1 MTEGNNV
8 TESDKKDPTAGDVPV
23 EPVSA
28 EEKTEEEEKNGECK
42 MNLAEKASPPAAE
55 EVEFVHPEGGW
66 GWVVMLAS
74 MWCNGSVFG
83 IQNSFGLLFVS
94 LLKEFGSEDDPDLR
108 FRTSWVGS
116 LSMGMIFFCSPI
128 VSIFTDMFGCRITAV
143 GGAAV
148 GLVGLLASSFVK
160 SLGVMYFTY
169 GIVFACGCSFAY
181 QPSLVIL
188 GHYFKKRLGL
198 VNGIVTAGSGIFTV
212 TLPFV
217 LSELLEKVGL
227 QNTLRVFCIL
237 MFGLILA
244 GFTYKPLLPSKPAET
259 QTGFRL
265 SQIFNMNIWKSV
277 GYRIW
282 AFGIP
287 AALYGYYVPYVH
299 LMNHV
304 QERFGTD
311 ANKEI
316 LLLCI
321 GITSC
326 LGRFI
331 FGSVADFVKGSNKV
345 FLQVLSFLIIGVMS
359 MMIPL
364 CHIFGGL
371 IAVCL
376 LMGLFDGCF
385 ICIMAPI
392 AFELVGAKDV
402 SQAIGFLLGLMSVPM
417 VAGPPIAGFL
427 RDKLGSYDL
436 AFYLAGIPPIIGGA
450 VLCLIPWV
458 EARNRRKQ
466 KKEGLSKEQD
476 VSQKMIEMEKAPEDA
491 KKKIGDSVL

>member
-8 TESDKKDPTAGDVPV
+8 TESDTKDPTAGDVPV

-28 EEKTEEEEKNGECK
+28 KEEKEENGEYK
-42 MNLAEKASPPAAE
+42 VVLAEKASPPAAE

-83 IQNSFGLLFVS
+83 IQNSFGLLFLS
-94 LLKEFGSEDDPDLR
+94 MLREFGSEHDPDLR

-128 VSIFTDMFGCRITAV
+128 VSIFTDIFGCRITAV

-160 SLGVMYFTY
+160 SLNVMYFTY
-169 GIVFACGCSFAY
+169 GVVFACGCSFAY

-212 TLPFV
+212 TLPFI
-217 LSELLEKVGL
+217 LSQLLEKVGL

-237 MFGLILA
+237 MFVLILA
-244 GFTYKPLLPSKPAET
+244 GFTYKPLLPAKPAET

-265 SQIFNMNIWKSV
+265 SRIFNMNIWKSV

-299 LMNHV
+299 LMSYV
-304 QERFGTD
+304 EERFGPDT
-311 ANKEI
+311 NKEI

-364 CHIFGGL
+364 CNIFGGL
-371 IAVCL
+371 IGVCL

-427 RDKLGSYDL
+427 RDKLGSYDM
-436 AFYLAGIPPIIGGA
+436 AFYLAGIPPIIGGI

-466 KKEGLSKEQD
+466 KEGLSKEYD
-476 VSQKMIEMEKAPEDA
+476 ANQKMIELEKAQEDA
-491 KKKIGDSVL
+491 KNKIGDSVL